1 MINIFLEFIYHLLDK
16 YLNLFGGH
24 LDWTVKLFGDHL
36 DWTVNKNQKFSRT
49 NKYDFIPNNTC
60 WNTISVRFE
69 STAETTGETTA
80 E

>member
-36 DWTVNKNQKFSRT
+36 DWTVSKNQKFSRT
-49 NKYDFIPNNTC
+49 NKYDFI
-60 WNTISVRFE
+60 
-69 STAETTGETTA
+69 
-80 E
+80 